1 MHDAAI
7 LPTAPYAAAPY
18 TIVARLAEAVHD
30 PDLLAEVADLARTI
44 ATTRSE
50 LQRLDAGPFVAGH
63 IPAATDELDEV
74 VAHTASATDSIL
86 QVCEELEQ
94 AGATADAA
102 LLQRA
107 TTRIYEACSF
117 QDITGQRISKV
128 VATLKTIEQKV
139 SQILE
144 VFGGAEPMP
153 EAAPLPLSLTNGPQL
168 PGAAMDQADIDK
180 LLADF

>member
-1 MHDAAI
+1 MHDGMKLAAS
-7 LPTAPYAAAPY
+7 AAPY

-30 PDLLAEVADLARTI
+30 PDLLAEVAELARTI
-44 ATTRSE
+44 AATRSE
-50 LQRLDAGPFVAGH
+50 LQRLEAGPFVAGH

-94 AGATADAA
+94 AGASADAA

-128 VATLKTIEQKV
+128 VATLKAIEQKV
-139 SQILE
+139 GQILE
-144 VFGGAEPMP
+144 VFGGSEPI
-153 EAAPLPLSLTNGPQL
+153 AAPVDGTVKLTNGPQL
-168 PGAAMDQADIDK
+168 PGSAMDQADIDK